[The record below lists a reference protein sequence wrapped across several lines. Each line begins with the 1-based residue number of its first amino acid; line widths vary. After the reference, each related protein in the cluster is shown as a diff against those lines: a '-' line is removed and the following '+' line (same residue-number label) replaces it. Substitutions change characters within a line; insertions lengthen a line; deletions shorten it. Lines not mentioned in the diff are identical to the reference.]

1 MAVKQQDRLT
11 KVEKSWVFYDVANS
25 AFSMI
30 ISTTIPIAF
39 AILMGMAELTQE
51 QQASITS
58 EFGLWGLTT
67 SIAVLIMA
75 VLSPILGT
83 LADYEGM
90 KKKSWLVALIVGLAS
105 CVGLAFANHWLVF
118 LILFILARVGYAAA
132 NMFYD
137 SMLTDVTT
145 NERMDRVSTSG
156 YAWGYIGSCI
166 PFILA
171 IVVLVVL
178 GTENIW
184 GYRIGFLITAV
195 WWAVC
200 SLPTLLHVR
209 QTHYLKRAQD
219 GIPLKALFTRLLGT
233 FRKIRQ
239 DKSLACF
246 ILGYFLYID
255 GVYTIISMATAY
267 GAALGLDT
275 ISMILALLLTQFV
288 AFPCAI
294 YAGKL
299 AGKYGAFRLIK
310 AYILMYIGISVFG
323 IFLSKNWHFW
333 VLAVAVGM
341 CQGGIQA
348 LSRSHFGQLI
358 PKEESNEYFGFFDIF
373 GKFADFLGPLV
384 IFLCSLV
391 FRGTD
396 ATGVEWGTRAGI
408 GALILFFIAGYLA
421 LLRSE
426 KLAGK

>member
-1 MAVKQQDRLT
+1 MAVKQRDRLT

-275 ISMILALLLTQFV
+275 ISMILALLLNPV
-288 AFPCAI
+288 CRLPCAI

-299 AGKYGAFRLIK
+299 AGKYGAF
-310 AYILMYIGISVFG
+310 
-323 IFLSKNWHFW
+323 
-333 VLAVAVGM
+333 
-341 CQGGIQA
+341 
-348 LSRSHFGQLI
+348 
-358 PKEESNEYFGFFDIF
+358 D
-373 GKFADFLGPLV
+373 
-384 IFLCSLV
+384 
-391 FRGTD
+391 
-396 ATGVEWGTRAGI
+396 
-408 GALILFFIAGYLA
+408 
-421 LLRSE
+421 
-426 KLAGK
+426 